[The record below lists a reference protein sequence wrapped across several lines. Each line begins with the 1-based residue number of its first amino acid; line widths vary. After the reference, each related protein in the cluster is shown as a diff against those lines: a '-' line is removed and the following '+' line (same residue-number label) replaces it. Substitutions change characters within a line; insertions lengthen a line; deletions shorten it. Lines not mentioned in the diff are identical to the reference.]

1 MMKRE
6 FFGEDTEQ
14 AQAKASA
21 VLNIPVDKLNYESLP
36 GTFGL
41 TSKDR
46 KKAIIVEYEEQ
57 EQVEAAPVNDD
68 AELIKKIQ
76 ELKDQPEACS
86 ELVVRKIL
94 KGMGLEVEAIQAMR
108 DGDQIIISIKL
119 VGDPIDMRR
128 GESREFRGS
137 LQYLVNRIVHEGR
150 EGEQRFI
157 IDFGGQLEQ
166 RAVAMGELATQLA
179 DKALA
184 IGQVL
189 RIKLVESQDRRLLHL
204 ALEKDERV
212 KTFSEGEGRFR
223 VLCIQTQKKP
233 EA

>member
-14 AQAKASA
+14 ALARASA
-21 VLNIPVDKLNYESLP
+21 ILNIPVDRLNYESLP
-36 GTFGL
+36 GIFGMAF
-41 TSKDR
+41 KPR
-46 KKAIIVEYEEQ
+46 MKAIIVEYEEQ
-57 EQVEAAPVNDD
+57 VAAHPVNDD
-68 AELIKKIQ
+68 AELIQKIQ

-94 KGMGLEVEAIQAMR
+94 NGMGLEVEALQVR
-108 DGDQIIISIKL
+108 REDDQIILSIEL

-128 GESREFRGS
+128 GEYREFRGS

-150 EGEQRFI
+150 EGEKRFI

-166 RAVAMGELATQLA
+166 RSVAMGALATELA
-179 DKALA
+179 DKAQA

-204 ALEKDERV
+204 ALEKEERV

-223 VLCIQTQKKP
+223 VLCIQAQKKP

>member
-14 AQAKASA
+14 ALARASA
-21 VLNIPVDKLNYESLP
+21 VLNIPVGKLSYESLP

-46 KKAIIVEYEEQ
+46 MKAIIVEYEEQ
-57 EQVEAAPVNDD
+57 VAAVPVNDD
-68 AELIKKIQ
+68 AELIKEIQ

-94 KGMGLEVEAIQAMR
+94 NSMGLEVEAIQAIR
-108 DGDQIIISIKL
+108 DGEQIIISIKL
-119 VGDPIDMRR
+119 VGDPMDMRR

-150 EGEQRFI
+150 EGEQRII

-166 RAVAMGELATQLA
+166 RAVEMGELANQLA
-179 DKALA
+179 DKVLA
-184 IGQVL
+184 TGQVL